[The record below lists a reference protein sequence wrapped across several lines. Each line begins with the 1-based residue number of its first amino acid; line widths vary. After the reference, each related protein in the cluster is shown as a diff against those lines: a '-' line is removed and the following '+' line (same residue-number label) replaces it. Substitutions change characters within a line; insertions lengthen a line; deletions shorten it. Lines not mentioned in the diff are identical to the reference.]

1 MARPRSPEKRQAIL
15 RAAVHEIAKTG
26 LGASTANIAKSANL
40 AEGTLFTYF
49 PTKEDLLNELYV
61 ELKTD
66 AYRRVNAKFPHH
78 AALRERV
85 KYIWTEYLL
94 WAMEKPDDRKAS
106 MQLNVSDV
114 ITAKTRE
121 RIAGE
126 RGAVE
131 QALNEVDKRGAFK
144 DLPSG
149 FASSA
154 MAAMQEAV
162 SDTVSKRPRQRAML
176 IEQGFE
182 AFWRMTE

>member
-15 RAAVHEIAKTG
+15 QAAVREIAQTG
-26 LGASTANIAKSANL
+26 LGASTAKIAKTANL

-49 PTKEDLLNELYV
+49 ATKDDLLNDLYV

-66 AYRRVNAKFPHH
+66 AYRRINVNFPHH
-78 AALRERV
+78 ASLRERA
-85 KYIWTEYLL
+85 KYIWTQYLL

-106 MQLNVSDV
+106 AQLNVSDV
-114 ITAKTRE
+114 ITAETRE
-121 RIAGE
+121 RIAGD

-131 QALNEVDKRGAFK
+131 QTMTEVDKRGAFK
-144 DLPSG
+144 DLPPG
-149 FASSA
+149 FASSS

-162 SDTVSKRPRQRAML
+162 SDTVAKRPRQKAIL

-182 AFWRMTE
+182 AFWRMTR